1 MRASAMTYSE
11 EDCTISAEPDF
22 GFENVLASYVR
33 RRGMSIK
40 AIQNE
45 WNLTD
50 GEARGV
56 MYAQASRATVRKILK
71 AKNGGWELGLMLL
84 SGVIG
89 HDLETHIERKRAH
102 ERACYERMDAGLR
115 KMAADLGSVCGVD
128 RTRPH

>member
-1 MRASAMTYSE
+1 MENRTENFAQSAQ
-11 EDCTISAEPDF
+11 PDF

-33 RRGMSIK
+33 RQEMSLK
-40 AIQNE
+40 DIQRR

-56 MYAQASRATVRKILK
+56 MYAQASRSTVRKILK

-89 HDLETHIERKRAH
+89 HDLQTHIERKRAH
-102 ERACYERMDAGLR
+102 ERASFERIDAGLR
-115 KMAADLGSVCGVD
+115 KMADDLPALFSVG
-128 RTRPH
+128 RSRPD